1 MEYSQHTRF
10 GIWKLLPMAVYATYG
25 LLVVHVNFGVLQS
38 HGSAGYVV
46 AVDLGHV
53 TVLGSALRSVS
64 L

>member
-1 MEYSQHTRF
+1 
-10 GIWKLLPMAVYATYG
+10 MAVYATYG

-53 TVLGSALRSVS
+53 TALGSALRSVS